1 LASDIGRNAR
11 LSGEFGSGLFRNVPP
26 HRWVVPELQRDG
38 LFHTGGTA
46 ATLPDNPGSG
56 RSRSGARFWPTNQ
69 RRKEM
74 GMKLYYAPGACS
86 IGIHILLEEVG
97 KPYDVV
103 AVNLR
108 EGEQHKPAFT
118 TVNPKSKV
126 PTLARDDGSVL
137 TEFPAI
143 AYWLA
148 RSNPFAN
155 LLPDD
160 IDQQAQALE
169 LLDYAVATIHMQG
182 FGRQFRAANFT
193 PNAADEEAV
202 KTKGRDIAEKG
213 FALVDKALA
222 GKDYAVGQFSIADVA
237 IFYVEFWSKRVG
249 MTLPANCAA
258 HFERMLARPSV
269 QRVMQQEGLA

>member
-1 LASDIGRNAR
+1 
-11 LSGEFGSGLFRNVPP
+11 
-26 HRWVVPELQRDG
+26 
-38 LFHTGGTA
+38 
-46 ATLPDNPGSG
+46 
-56 RSRSGARFWPTNQ
+56 
-69 RRKEM
+69 
-74 GMKLYYAPGACS
+74 MKLYYAPGACS
-86 IGIHILLEEVG
+86 IGIHVLLEEIG
-97 KPYDVV
+97 KPYESV

-108 EGEQHKPAFT
+108 EGEQYKPQFT
-118 TVNPKSKV
+118 AVNPKSKV

-160 IDQQAQALE
+160 IDQQARALE

-182 FGRQFRAANFT
+182 FGRQFRASNFT
-193 PNAADEEAV
+193 PSAADEEAV
-202 KTKGRDIAEKG
+202 KTKGREIAEKG
-213 FALVDKALA
+213 FAVLDKALE
-222 GKDYAVGQFSIADVA
+222 GKEYAVGKFSIADAA

-258 HFERMLARPSV
+258 HLDRMMARPAV
-269 QRVMQQEGLA
+269 QRVLKQEGLA